1 LSEVIEVSEGAKI
14 QFPAIHLN
22 AAANKLNEVTVQ
34 KKKPVVEHKIDKT
47 VVNVDAV
54 LSVAGGDAMDVLEK
68 SPGIIVD
75 QNGTITFKGNRV
87 LRCLSMTNLRIYR
100 VPS

>member
-1 LSEVIEVSEGAKI
+1 
-14 QFPAIHLN
+14 
-22 AAANKLNEVTVQ
+22 
-34 KKKPVVEHKIDKT
+34 VVEHKIDKT

-75 QNGTITFKGNRV
+75 QNGTITFKGKSGV
-87 LRCLSMTNLRIYR
+87 AVFIDDKPTYLSGAELEAYLKLPASTLNQIELMTNPPPNTMLPEAQ
-100 VPS
+100 V